1 VIFILALVS
10 VYFQSCVERHVLAE
24 NYEVG
29 KIIAFER
36 RLSHLKDVFTI
47 DGYRM

>member
-1 VIFILALVS
+1 MISILVLVS
-10 VYFQSCVERHVLAE
+10 GYFQSGVERRVLAE

-29 KIIAFER
+29 KTIAFER
-36 RLSHLKDVFTI
+36 RLSHLNDVFTI